1 MKLIIY
7 LLTIIIILP
16 LCYLW
21 IWKKSQR
28 LILGLLITIITIIA
42 LFIPDELTYSIIAK
56 EIEQEIKTKEQ
67 ITDNII
73 EKVASEEINSENSE
87 KVKQAKKI
95 SDLNKQIKIEKNKE
109 LLIYYKRGLKKDWIN
124 KWKSGEYFSTLL
136 FCGQEFMDKLNSREY
151 EKNFYGIKEKI
162 APWKII
168 DFNSQNDKPEVF
180 QNKIWEILKR
190 IETEEFYKEFSII
203 VFQNID
209 KINPKLENL
218 FLEIFKSKSQ
228 NNIWK
233 FKDKDNKEISPNL
246 LKIIFI
252 GATSHSNPET
262 KKIYQNFNHI
272 EPFLDKHFWII
283 LMLSIGVEIIT
294 FVMLIKNKKKSQ
306 NKNFNK
312 FDS

>member
-294 FVMLIKNKKKSQ
+294 FVMLIKNKREWKLELY
-306 NKNFNK
+306 
-312 FDS
+312 